1 MARSFTAKF
10 RVGCN
15 KGYKLIVLGV
25 ETSCDETAA
34 SICSNSKILSTIVS
48 SQIIHSK
55 FGGVVPELA
64 SREHELL
71 LNTIVQQALEEA
83 SIDKKEIE
91 GIAVTRGPGLAG
103 ALLAGVCFA
112 KGLAHGLKK
121 PIIGINHLEAHI
133 FANFL
138 ADPNLKFPFVCLLVS
153 GGHTQLWLVKEMNN
167 YTLMGTSRDDAAGE
181 AFDKGARIL
190 GLGYPGGPEI
200 EKLGMNGNPQAV
212 DFPRAFIKNDNLE
225 FSFSGLKTALL
236 YFMDS
241 IKNKKDI
248 LLEDIA
254 ASYQQAII
262 DVLVIKLHQAVI
274 EANVNS
280 CVIAGGVAANIALR
294 IAVESKLSTTRVLFP
309 DLSLCT
315 DNAAMVA
322 FLGELYLRNGV
333 SSAMEFDIDPNLKLA

>member
-1 MARSFTAKF
+1 
-10 RVGCN
+10 
-15 KGYKLIVLGV
+15 
-25 ETSCDETAA
+25 
-34 SICSNSKILSTIVS
+34 
-48 SQIIHSK
+48 
-55 FGGVVPELA
+55 
-64 SREHELL
+64 
-71 LNTIVQQALEEA
+71 
-83 SIDKKEIE
+83 
-91 GIAVTRGPGLAG
+91 
-103 ALLAGVCFA
+103 
-112 KGLAHGLKK
+112 
-121 PIIGINHLEAHI
+121 
-133 FANFL
+133 
-138 ADPNLKFPFVCLLVS
+138 
-153 GGHTQLWLVKEMNN
+153 
-167 YTLMGTSRDDAAGE
+167 
-181 AFDKGARIL
+181 
-190 GLGYPGGPEI
+190 
-200 EKLGMNGNPQAV
+200 MNGNPQAV

-241 IKNKKDI
+241 VKNKKDI
-248 LLEDIA
+248 LFEDIA